1 MSVLSIRNVSFAYDR
16 RTPVLRNLSL
26 DFEQGK
32 TYAIIGRSGAGKTTL
47 LSIMAGL
54 LKPVKGDILFNDH
67 SITGINQFV
76 YRSRDVGVVFQSYN
90 LLPKMTA
97 IESVI
102 LSMDVAKVR
111 HVKKKETARA
121 LLTRVGLTETEMNR
135 RVLLLSGGQQQRVA
149 IARAMV
155 GEPKI
160 LLADEPTGAL
170 DTKAGIQIMQLFQ
183 ELHKE
188 GATIIMITHEVEV
201 AECAD
206 KIVMLRDGKIL
217 EEHPGRGYVL
227 EEVE

>member
-54 LKPVKGDILFNDH
+54 LKPVKGDILYNDH

-97 IESVI
+97 IENVI

-135 RVLLLSGGQQQRVA
+135 RVLLLSGGQQQRVV
-149 IARAMV
+149 IARALSYN
-155 GEPKI
+155 PKVI
-160 LLADEPTGAL
+160 LADEPTGNL
-170 DTKAGIQIMQLFQ
+170 DVFTTNEIM
-183 ELHKE
+183 
-188 GATIIMITHEVEV
+188 
-201 AECAD
+201 
-206 KIVMLRDGKIL
+206 KIL
-217 EEHPGRGYVL
+217 NQLAHEYEKCLIIVTHSPQVADMTDQVYDLSVL
-227 EEVE
+227 NGQAAAQ

>member
-1 MSVLSIRNVSFAYDR
+1 MPMSVLSIRNVSFAYDR

-26 DFEQGK
+26 DFEKGK

-97 IESVI
+97 IENVI

-121 LLTRVGLTETEMNR
+121 LLSRVGLTETEMNR

-149 IARAMV
+149 IARALSYNPQV
-155 GEPKI
+155 I
-160 LLADEPTGAL
+160 LADEPTGNL
-170 DTKAGIQIMQLFQ
+170 DVFTTNEIM
-183 ELHKE
+183 
-188 GATIIMITHEVEV
+188 
-201 AECAD
+201 
-206 KIVMLRDGKIL
+206 KIL
-217 EEHPGRGYVL
+217 NQLAHEYEKCLIIVTHSPQVADMTDQVYDLSVL
-227 EEVE
+227 NGQAAAQ

>member
-97 IESVI
+97 IENVI

-149 IARAMV
+149 IARALSYN
-155 GEPKI
+155 PKVI
-160 LLADEPTGAL
+160 LADEPTGNL
-170 DTKAGIQIMQLFQ
+170 DVFTTNEIM
-183 ELHKE
+183 
-188 GATIIMITHEVEV
+188 
-201 AECAD
+201 
-206 KIVMLRDGKIL
+206 KIL
-217 EEHPGRGYVL
+217 NQLAHEYEKCLIIVTHSPQVADMTDQVYDLSVL
-227 EEVE
+227 NGQAAAQ